1 MPECLFYLSFW
12 VLILTSWN
20 SIFIF
25 WIYLSFK
32 PTDFRIPD
40 PYSMKKQWRVHM
52 GQSISRIDQVE
63 FLADSLYKNFEVI
76 WSAEAM
82 KF

>member
-1 MPECLFYLSFW
+1 ME
-12 VLILTSWN
+12 
-20 SIFIF
+20 
-25 WIYLSFK
+25 
-32 PTDFRIPD
+32 
-40 PYSMKKQWRVHM
+40 
-52 GQSISRIDQVE
+52 QSISRIDQVE